1 MPLKKLTPEQTA
13 SIRHQANNG
22 VSVVALAAKYNLSS
36 THIYRIKNN
45 EQRNR
50 RKTKQMSTYNGWTNH
65 ATWLF
70 YLHHS
75 EEIYN
80 WHHEHSE
87 HEKQNHALEHIKEYF
102 EEMYG
107 ELIDGIANTY
117 ITDVI
122 NNELRDVDWREIL
135 KTVTENDDTYDA
147 NWTEEGAITNY
158 LDHVAENKDRE
169 RN

>member
-80 WHHEHSE
+80 WHHEHDTESRKGLDE
-87 HEKQNHALEHIKEYF
+87 SDIESFFEDLYHELTES
-102 EEMYG
+102 
-107 ELIDGIANTY
+107 IDNTY

-135 KTVTENDDTYDA
+135 KTVQTNDDSYDA

-158 LDHVAENKDRE
+158 LDHVAENKDKE

>member
-1 MPLKKLTPEQTA
+1 MPSRKLTPKQTA

-22 VSVVALAAKYNLSS
+22 VSVVALAAKYKLSQQ
-36 THIYRIKNN
+36 HIYRIKSN
-45 EQRNR
+45 QRR
-50 RKTKQMSTYNGWTNH
+50 DRKTKQMSTYNGWTNH

-75 EEIYN
+75 EDIYN
-80 WHHEHSE
+80 WHHEHKE

-117 ITDVI
+117 LTDVI

-158 LDHVAENKDRE
+158 LDHVAENKDKE
-169 RN
+169 KN

>member
-1 MPLKKLTPEQTA
+1 MPSKKLTPKQIA
-13 SIRHQANNG
+13 SIHHQANNG
-22 VSVVALAAKYNLSS
+22 VSVVALCAKYNLSS
-36 THIYRIKNN
+36 SHVYRIKND

-50 RKTKQMSTYNGWTNH
+50 RKTTTMEKYNGWTNH

-75 EEIYN
+75 EDIYN
-80 WHHEHSE
+80 WHHEHNE
-87 HEKQNHALEHIKEYF
+87 HKRQNHALEHIKEYF

-117 ITDVI
+117 LTDVI

-135 KTVTENDDTYDA
+135 KTVQTNDDAYDA

>member
-13 SIRHQANNG
+13 SIRYQANNG
-22 VSVVALAAKYNLSS
+22 VSVVALAAKYKLSQQ
-36 THIYRIKNN
+36 HIYRIKSNQ
-45 EQRNR
+45 QRD
-50 RKTKQMSTYNGWTNH
+50 RKTKQMSTYNGWANH

-80 WHHEHSE
+80 WHHEHNE

-117 ITDVI
+117 LTDVI

-135 KTVTENDDTYDA
+135 KTVTENDDIYDA

-158 LDHVAENKDRE
+158 LDHVAENKDKE

>member
-1 MPLKKLTPEQTA
+1 MPSKKLTPKQIT
-13 SIRHQANNG
+13 SIHHQANNG
-22 VSVVALAAKYNLSS
+22 VSVVALCAKYNLSS
-36 THIYRIKNN
+36 SHIYRIKNN

-50 RKTKQMSTYNGWTNH
+50 KKTTTMEKYNGWTND

-70 YLHHS
+70 YLHHQQEVENWYQDHD
-75 EEIYN
+75 EEMRKNLDYTDM
-80 WHHEHSE
+80 ES
-87 HEKQNHALEHIKEYF
+87 YF

-107 ELIDGIANTY
+107 ELIDGIANIY
-117 ITDVI
+117 LTDVI
-122 NNELRDVDWREIL
+122 GNEMRTINWNEVLNTLREDDEPIVD
-135 KTVTENDDTYDA
+135 